1 MIDRISHNDRL
12 IAPVGSAFSLMDGRG
27 TAKSRSPES
36 QPTAQW
42 RSALATEVRKAKHEA
57 ERSGNLMLRE
67 RLLRFL
73 ASLFTRRRSGSG
85 GRQPHARE
93 ERKAHD

>member
-1 MIDRISHNDRL
+1 MIDRIHDSERL

-27 TAKSRSPES
+27 TVTGPSAEPQSTK
-36 QPTAQW
+36 QW
-42 RSALATEVRKAKHEA
+42 RNALANEVRKAKHEA

-73 ASLFTRRRSGSG
+73 ASLFARRRSSPG
-85 GRQPHARE
+85 GRQPNARE